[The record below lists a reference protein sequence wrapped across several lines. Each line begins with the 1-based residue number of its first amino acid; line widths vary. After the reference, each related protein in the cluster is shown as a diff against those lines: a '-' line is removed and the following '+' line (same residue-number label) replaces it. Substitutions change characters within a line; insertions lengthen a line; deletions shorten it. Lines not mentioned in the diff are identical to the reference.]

1 MALVKMVG
9 PAVRLVVHNRSCAAV
24 APQHHLFRT
33 VATFL
38 TEPQLRQALAEGL
51 RFRWAGGK
59 FDKFQTE
66 IVWRCRGVKQRCI
79 AVVQLPVGLLFQPLQ
94 RAVAIF
100 RRCAVRRSAEA
111 VIENFQRPR
120 AAIAAAGQI
129 AGKVHQRQLS
139 LPWEAA
145 EMAAPLQNIHLHQR
159 RIGQLQKG
167 NFVHRDFRQPLQR
180 IVAGEDMKAIEDDTE
195 RRAVD
200 AFHPFPGLIPAV
212 DVRSPGQRFVAD
224 DDLFLL
230 RQRRQRGEIC
240 HLQRNIGGTVRLHI
254 AAQEQCVAAQLM
266 HQGEFALRPLHIR
279 RKLAATG
286 AFKIAKGLKKRD
298 F

>member
-79 AVVQLPVGLLFQPLQ
+79 AVVQLPVGLLLQPLQ

-120 AAIAAAGQI
+120 AAIAAAGSDRGQSPP
-129 AGKVHQRQLS
+129 AAAVPALGSSGNGGSTPEHPSSSAAHR
-139 LPWEAA
+139 PAA
-145 EMAAPLQNIHLHQR
+145 ER
-159 RIGQLQKG
+159 
-167 NFVHRDFRQPLQR
+167 
-180 IVAGEDMKAIEDDTE
+180 
-195 RRAVD
+195 
-200 AFHPFPGLIPAV
+200 
-212 DVRSPGQRFVAD
+212 
-224 DDLFLL
+224 
-230 RQRRQRGEIC
+230 
-240 HLQRNIGGTVRLHI
+240 
-254 AAQEQCVAAQLM
+254 
-266 HQGEFALRPLHIR
+266 
-279 RKLAATG
+279 
-286 AFKIAKGLKKRD
+286 
-298 F
+298 